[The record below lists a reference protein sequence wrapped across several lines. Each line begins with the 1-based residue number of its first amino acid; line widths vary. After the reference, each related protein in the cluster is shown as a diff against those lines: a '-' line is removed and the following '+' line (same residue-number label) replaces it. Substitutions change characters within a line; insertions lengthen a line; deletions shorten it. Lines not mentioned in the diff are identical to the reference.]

1 MTTLTSNYKFPK
13 PIVGADAGQWG
24 TELNTCLDMIDA
36 TFPAP
41 GVFTTNNLNLSN
53 NPGTGVLGSLT
64 FINST
69 VPPGQ
74 QKRWVLAEDASA
86 EVGGSA
92 GSNLSLTA
100 YNDTGGLLSTPMAVN
115 RASGA
120 VTFGNATNFTGLAT
134 FATLTAT
141 GTATF
146 NGAVTFSGAATFV
159 NLTASG
165 TVTGASV
172 TANNQLYS
180 SNTLIVAGASTLT
193 GAASVGAGL
202 TVSGGLYVATGVATF
217 LGGVNGATSF
227 NSNISVA
234 GQISTPVV
242 NATTAVSTPDLGL
255 PAGGAITCPTGASLV
270 CDTGGNWSMTVA
282 SAGNFLLNNQNAF
295 KPGGG
300 AWQSLSDAR
309 IKTVTGEYEAGLD
322 EVMQL
327 RPVSYRYKTGADREF
342 VGLVAQEVEQVLPGM
357 VSQQKGFIDGEE
369 VTDLRT
375 LDTTELVFALVNCV
389 KQLKAE
395 IEELKAR

>member
-24 TELNTCLDMIDA
+24 TTLNICLDMIDA
-36 TFPAP
+36 TFPLP
-41 GVFTTNNLNLSN
+41 GVLTPNNFNLSN

-74 QKRWVLAEDASA
+74 QRRWVLAEDASA

-100 YNDTGGLLSTPMAVN
+100 YNDTGGLLSTPIAVN
-115 RASGA
+115 RASGG

-134 FATLTAT
+134 FAALTAT

-146 NGAVTFSGAATFV
+146 SGAVNVSGIT
-159 NLTASG
+159 
-165 TVTGASV
+165 
-172 TANNQLYS
+172 
-180 SNTLIVAGASTLT
+180 TL
-193 GAASVGAGL
+193 AGL
-202 TVSGGLYVATGVATF
+202 TVTTFHAAGAANLNGGATVTNGFTVSSGLTSIASGLTVANGLAVTSGPGTFSSNIAVAGTASVSGVASAAG
-217 LGGVNGATSF
+217 LVLPNGGN
-227 NSNISVA
+227 
-234 GQISTPVV
+234 ISTPSGGTL
-242 NATTAVSTPDLGL
+242 NCD
-255 PAGGAITCPTGASLV
+255 AGGSWEMTNGAS
-270 CDTGGNWSMTVA
+270 
-282 SAGNFLLNNQNAF
+282 GNFIVNNNSAF

-327 RPVSYRYKTGADREF
+327 RPVTYRYKTGADREF